1 METIVDKHP
10 ALSLQDIKFAGEF
23 IHGICEPFGFPK
35 STAMLAESLFWR
47 HLNRTTQRQ
56 RATLRELILA
66 CLFIAIKLESSDIAR
81 NSLFM
86 DHLKQQLSIYDGTI
100 INWFHWHLMLHTVI
114 LLLFVRSNTLNSIP
128 LTVQRKFPCR
138 TTQVINWLLWCRDT

>member
-1 METIVDKHP
+1 METTVDKHP

-35 STAMLAESLFWR
+35 STAMLAESFFWR

-56 RATLRELILA
+56 RATLRDLILA
-66 CLFIAIKLESSDIAR
+66 CLFIAIKLAAR

-86 DHLKQQLSIYDGTI
+86 DVIATPVSRDVI
-100 INWFHWHLMLHTVI
+100 IEEELRVLESVNW
-114 LLLFVRSNTLNSIP
+114 RP
-128 LTVQRKFPCR
+128 LEHADM
-138 TTQVINWLLWCRDT
+138 IGL

>member
-10 ALSLQDIKFAGEF
+10 ALSLQDIKLAGEF

-81 NSLFM
+81 NSFFM
-86 DHLKQQLSIYDGTI
+86 DAIATLVSRDVI
-100 INWFHWHLMLHTVI
+100 IEEELRVLESVNW
-114 LLLFVRSNTLNSIP
+114 RP
-128 LTVQRKFPCR
+128 LEHADM
-138 TTQVINWLLWCRDT
+138 IGL